1 MAMNPNAAMAN
12 MNPMGGPVGSAPMP
26 MMNNGAVNP
35 QAGAGVRQQQLN
47 DSQRVVLNTYIY
59 EYFLR
64 YGMYDC
70 ARALLVSEQPLNVKD
85 KNGNAVNGAGDD
97 AMDTDSKDDLDSKT
111 PEDLPAP
118 KLPMPASDTSFLYE
132 WFCLFWDIYNAQRGK
147 SSANGAVGQYVL
159 HTQSNQEMLRGLPRE
174 AQQAYQVQMARS
186 MQAGMAGMG
195 MKQGNLAR
203 AAMANNQNPQ
213 MQMLQAKQNPM
224 QRDPSGM
231 NAQDRPSSPATGDNA
246 PSPSAKRQRTDSAT
260 RKYAWSPA
268 DPADARRSRH

>member
-35 QAGAGVRQQQLN
+35 QAGVGVRQQQLN

-159 HTQSNQEMLRGLPRE
+159 HTQTNQVCQI
-174 AQQAYQVQMARS
+174 A
-186 MQAGMAGMG
+186 
-195 MKQGNLAR
+195 
-203 AAMANNQNPQ
+203 
-213 MQMLQAKQNPM
+213 
-224 QRDPSGM
+224 
-231 NAQDRPSSPATGDNA
+231 
-246 PSPSAKRQRTDSAT
+246 SA
-260 RKYAWSPA
+260 
-268 DPADARRSRH
+268 